1 MNIVNKIALGALLIA
16 ALCPFSLAQSLVLQQ
31 AGEPFNI
38 DPVTLK
44 VSVNDVIV
52 NAAQSERI
60 VSQLKVTPTHAS
72 WRWPELNTNVTATAK
87 GNDLQLSFTS
97 DRPQELSWFT
107 LPPQVS
113 VLQLAIGEGS
123 RIPLDNKDW
132 QTYLIREQPK
142 IDTNFDL
149 KLPLWGI
156 EHQNNVY
163 SWIMLTPF
171 SNKISFAKVDKQ
183 LSMQGTHTFNQFNQ
197 DQSFDVLLHVGHTAL
212 SGAKRYREYLQ
223 QSGQFSTLR
232 EKMTI
237 APEGKKLI
245 GASYLYLWGNGLL
258 APEDV
263 KDWAGLMSY
272 LESPSGNALW
282 QKLDT
287 TTKRILQ
294 QRQGHEPEGW
304 QKISLMESINAALVA
319 QFPLPVTPDAPDFLQ
334 AQQHQALAVRKLAR
348 KLLSNWLVPP
358 EQWGQGLS
366 APVIRALTQA
376 GLPRLWLGTDNW
388 TTVFLQPQAIVQ
400 AKKAGFLVTSYDSYD
415 TGIPPGLNDSWLTA
429 QLPGYL
435 REKCAIVQADG
446 TKKPGFG
453 GEGYYL
459 NPACV
464 MPFSQ
469 TRMQELIQLAGLNT
483 LFLDVDGTG
492 MVSDDYQPLHPT
504 GAAQMAEARNARM
517 AWFVNTLKLPLGS
530 EDGNAVTARYISFA
544 HGIETWGFGWRDIDM
559 RDNKASPYFLRT
571 WWPNAQP
578 ATFFSLAKVKPL
590 YRTVVFDPRYRL
602 PLYQAVFHD
611 AVINTHHWTMDN
623 LKFTDVK
630 TTRNLLSQ
638 LYNTPPLFNLS
649 RGTLAARLLEIV
661 KADARFRPL
670 HEVLWDKALSDFRWL
685 DKDGWV
691 QQTTFS
697 DGSVL
702 RANFSDR
709 RYQDLPPK
717 SLQAQ
722 LANGQT
728 LNFTN

>member
-1 MNIVNKIALGALLIA
+1 MKKNVLSALLFA
-16 ALCPFSLAQSLVLQQ
+16 ALCPFSSAQALLLQQ
-31 AGEPFNI
+31 AGVPFDI
-38 DPVTLK
+38 DPATLK
-44 VSVNDVIV
+44 VSVSDVVV
-52 NAAQSERI
+52 NAPQAEQI
-60 VSQLKVTPTHAS
+60 TSQLKATPAQAS
-72 WRWPELNTNVTATAK
+72 WYWPARNTYVTATAK

-97 DRPQELSWFT
+97 DRPQVLSWFT
-107 LPPQVS
+107 LPPQIG

-123 RIPLDNKDW
+123 RIPLDNADW
-132 QTYLIREQPK
+132 QTYLIREQSTM
-142 IDTNFDL
+142 DTNFDL
-149 KLPLWGI
+149 KLPLWGL
-156 EHQNNVY
+156 EHQGKVY

-171 SNKISFAKVDKQ
+171 SNKVSFAKVDRQ
-183 LSMQGTHTFNQFNQ
+183 LNMQAAHTFNQFNQ
-197 DQSFDVLLHVGHTAL
+197 GQSFDVLLHVGNSAL
-212 SGAKRYREYLQ
+212 SGAQRYREYLQ

-232 EKMTI
+232 EKMAV
-237 APEGKKLI
+237 APEGQKLI
-245 GASYLYLWGNGLL
+245 GASHLYLWGNGLL

-263 KDWAGLMSY
+263 QDWAGLMGY
-272 LESPSGNALW
+272 LQSPAGSALW

-287 TTKRILQ
+287 TAKSTLQ
-294 QRQGHEPEGW
+294 QRQGREPEGW
-304 QKISLMESINAALVA
+304 QKASLMESINAALVA
-319 QFPLPVTPDAPDFLQ
+319 QFPLAVTPDAPSFLQ
-334 AQQHQALAVRKLAR
+334 AQQQQALAVRQLAQR
-348 KLLSNWLVPP
+348 LLAKWLIPAD
-358 EQWGQGLS
+358 QWGQGLS
-366 APVIRALTQA
+366 APVINALAQV

-388 TTVFLQPQAIVQ
+388 TAAFLQPQAIAQ
-400 AKKAGFLVTSYDSYD
+400 AKKAGYLVTSYDSYD

-429 QLPGYL
+429 QLPGDL
-435 REKCAIVQADG
+435 REKCAIVRADG

-464 MPFSQ
+464 LPFSQ
-469 TRMQELIQLAGLNT
+469 TRMRELIQLAGLNT

-492 MVSDDYQPLHPT
+492 MVSDDYQPQHPT

-517 AWFVNTLKLPLGS
+517 AWFANTLKLPLGS

-544 HGIETWGFGWRDIDM
+544 HGMETWGFGWRDNDM
-559 RDNKASPYFLRT
+559 RHNRASPYFLGA

-578 ATFFSLAKVKPL
+578 ATFFSPAKVKPL
-590 YRTVVFDPRYRL
+590 YRTVAFDPRYRL

-623 LKFTDVK
+623 LKFSDVK
-630 TTRNLLSQ
+630 TTRTLLSQ

-649 RGTLAARLLEIV
+649 RGTLAARLPEIV

-670 HEVLWDKALSDFRWL
+670 HAVLWDKALTDFRWL
-685 DKDGWV
+685 DNDGWV

-709 RYQDLPPK
+709 RYQDLAPK

-728 LNFTN
+728 LNFTD